1 MVRYCTS
8 GLLYFTSQRQVKYSP
23 QVQCLTILHSTPC
36 NDKFTISPKEM
47 AIHAT
52 LATRA
57 RAAMVELIIA
67 SHAVSLR

>member
-1 MVRYCTS
+1 MVRYCMS
-8 GLLYFTSQRQVKYSP
+8 GLLYFTSQQRVKYSL

-36 NDKFTISPKEM
+36 NDYNTNTKRQM
-47 AIHAT
+47 ATT

-57 RAAMVELIIA
+57 EAAMVELIIA